1 MKRSILNK
9 ILAAAIMLL
18 VFGCKAKKQLV
29 QTNVNNQPAVTD
41 SAAAVPAAKTD
52 NSKSEKLAAIQSR
65 QINFNTF
72 SGKARTKL
80 EIDGKGYDVTLNIRI
95 QKNKQIWVSISA
107 IAGIEVARA
116 LITPDSIKIIN
127 KLQSVYLKKPF
138 SYVYQYT
145 GRQINYGTVEAIVV
159 GNAVPEFVNADAQIS
174 ANGNNTIISGILNDL
189 AYQTTFGA
197 DLKVASL
204 RLSNQK
210 SSQKLDVNNSSFIQ
224 ADNRILPSVIAI
236 SSAAGQNSFK
246 ADLHYIKTDFDQ
258 AIDAPFKE
266 PKNYTLIN

>member
-1 MKRSILNK
+1 MKRSIQNK
-9 ILAAAIMLL
+9 VLASAIVLAM
-18 VFGCKAKKQLV
+18 FSCKAKKQLV
-29 QTNVNNQPAVTD
+29 QTNINQPAVTD
-41 SAAAVPAAKTD
+41 SAAVAPVKAD
-52 NSKSEKLAAIQSR
+52 NSKAEKLVSIQSR

-72 SGKARTKL
+72 SGKARTRL

-95 QKNKQIWVSISA
+95 QKNKQVWVSITA

-159 GNAVPEFVNADAQIS
+159 GNAVPEFIKADATIS
-174 ANGNNTIISGILNDL
+174 TSGNNTIISGILNEL

-197 DLKVASL
+197 DLKVAGL
-204 RLSNQK
+204 KLNNQR

-246 ADLHYIKTDFDQ
+246 ADLNYIKTEFDQ
-258 AIDAPFKE
+258 AVDTPFKE
-266 PKNYTLIN
+266 PKSYTLIN

>member
-9 ILAAAIMLL
+9 ILGAAILLL

-29 QTNVNNQPAVTD
+29 QANVNQPVVTD
-41 SAAAVPAAKTD
+41 SAVATPIKTD
-52 NSKSEKLAAIQSR
+52 NSKGEKLAAIQSR

-72 SGKARTKL
+72 LGKARIRL

-95 QKNKQIWVSISA
+95 QKSKQIWVSISA

-159 GNAVPEFVNADAQIS
+159 GNAVPEFLNANAEIS
-174 ANGNNTIISGILNDL
+174 MSGNNTVISGILNEL
-189 AYQTTFGA
+189 AYQTTFDA
-197 DLKVASL
+197 NLKVANL
-204 RLSNQK
+204 KLSNQR
-210 SSQKLDVNNSSFIQ
+210 SAQKLDVNNSDFIE
-224 ADNRILPSVIAI
+224 AENRVLPSVIAI
-236 SSAAGQNSFK
+236 RSASGQNSFM
-246 ADLHYIKTDFDQ
+246 ADLHYIKTEFDHS
-258 AIDAPFKE
+258 ADTPFNI
-266 PKNYTLIN
+266 PRNYTLIN

>member
-1 MKRSILNK
+1 MWNKVLAVGMIL
-9 ILAAAIMLL
+9 LL
-18 VFGCKAKKQLV
+18 FGCKAKKQLV
-29 QTNVNNQPAVTD
+29 RVNNPITTTD
-41 SAAAVPAAKTD
+41 SAVVAKPD
-52 NSKSEKLAAIQSR
+52 NNKTEKLAAIQSR

-72 SGKARTKL
+72 SGKARTHL
-80 EIDGKGYDVTLNIRI
+80 EIDDKGYDVTINIRI
-95 QKNKQIWVSISA
+95 QKNKQIWVSITA

-116 LITPDSIKIIN
+116 VITPDSIKIIN

-145 GRQINYGTVEAIVV
+145 GKQISYKTVEAIVV
-159 GNAVPEFVNADAQIS
+159 GNAVPEFMNADAEIS

-189 AYQTTFGA
+189 SYQTTFGA

-204 RLSNQK
+204 GLSNQR
-210 SSQKLDVNNSSFIQ
+210 SSQKLNVNNSSFIQ

-246 ADLHYIKTDFDQ
+246 ADLHYIKAEFDQ
-258 AIDAPFKE
+258 SLDTPFNE